1 MFYGEFDEMLLKRK
15 ERIKEYINS
24 ENYFAL
30 KRHELAVMLDVPAA
44 DINMFNSV
52 TDSLCSRRF
61 GSRNKKEK

>member
-1 MFYGEFDEMLLKRK
+1 MEFDEMLLKRK

-24 ENYFAL
+24 ENYLPL

-52 TDSLCSRRF
+52 IDSLISE
-61 GSRNKKEK
+61 G